1 MESGHLGPTK
11 RQRHG
16 GVPGWGVW
24 VCLAW
29 KKKHLKSS
37 TFLAFFIMEIAY
49 VLQTCQGGMVSPR
62 ETSKGLECWHLLW
75 CRSYF
80 EDAVD
85 SCNISSNF
93 ILRCFP
99 LSLASLLK
107 VKYFLQHPLA
117 RWSLKK
123 LLLLGKTFWCSS
135 VDWFCKLRWWIKWCL
150 GSRLRGK
157 RGLCSMSFSLHR
169 IGTFVGDSESPGLS
183 SPKYLETK
191 ITQGLFGLQKKPCL
205 QPLFRILCLFRNPK
219 NRNSKSSL

>member
-1 MESGHLGPTK
+1 MRCLGLSGL
-11 RQRHG
+11 
-16 GVPGWGVW
+16 
-24 VCLAW
+24 

-135 VDWFCKLRWWIKWCL
+135 VDWFWCKLRWWIKWCL